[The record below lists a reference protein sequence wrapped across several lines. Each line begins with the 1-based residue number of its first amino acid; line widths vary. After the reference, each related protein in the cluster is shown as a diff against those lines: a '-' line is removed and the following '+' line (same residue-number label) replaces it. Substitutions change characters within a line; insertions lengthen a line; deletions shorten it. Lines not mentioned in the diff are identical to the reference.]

1 MIRRTYPSLWWF
13 GAVAALLLLPL
24 SVQADGIGPE
34 TYVEEELEPEPEV
47 EESVEKEAESVATS
61 DGPSFGSKLVDCTV
75 RRPLGFAATLVG
87 GAFFLPAAL
96 LTSPGGMER
105 VEYAYEIFV
114 ASPVEHTF
122 KRPLGEF

>member
-1 MIRRTYPSLWWF
+1 MIRCTYPSLWWF

-24 SVQADGIGPE
+24 SVQADGIEPE
-34 TYVEEELEPEPEV
+34 PYVEAEVEPEPEI
-47 EESVEKEAESVATS
+47 EASVENEAESVATS
-61 DGPSFGSKLVDCTV
+61 DAPNFGSKLFDCTV
-75 RRPLGFAATLVG
+75 LRPLGFATALVG

-96 LTSPGGMER
+96 LTSPGGMES
-105 VEYAYEIFV
+105 VEHAYEIFV

>member
-1 MIRRTYPSLWWF
+1 MIRCTYPSLWWF

-24 SVQADGIGPE
+24 SVQADGFESEP
-34 TYVEEELEPEPEV
+34 YVEA
-47 EESVEKEAESVATS
+47 SVENEAESLATS
-61 DGPSFGSKLVDCTV
+61 DAPNFGSKLFDCMV
-75 RRPLGFAATLVG
+75 LRPLGFATVLIG

-96 LTSPGGMER
+96 LTSPGGMDS

-114 ASPVEHTF
+114 TSPVEDTF